1 MASPFARAV
10 DVVRKRYKRQVA
22 RYEKLSRTSTGAAR
36 ESALRRKEQA
46 QKAIEAL
53 KYDRSSRSY
62 GFGTE
67 ELSQREFASERGNVL
82 GRERLSLG
90 DNNSRFYAAT
100 RDLWRGASNGTVDQT
115 IIANLRKM
123 GYDVNSLDEAVEVV
137 ERITGQDFTS
147 PQEETNEFERYDQES
162 VKEAM
167 IGIAK
172 EKRRKRA
179 K

>member
-1 MASPFARAV
+1 MASPLARAV

-22 RYEKLSRTSTGAAR
+22 RYEKIASTSTGAAR
-36 ESALRRKEQA
+36 ESALKRRDQA
-46 QKAIEAL
+46 QKAIESL

-62 GFGTE
+62 GFSTE
-67 ELSQREFASERGNVL
+67 ELANKAFASERGNVL

-100 RDLWRGASNGTVDQT
+100 RDLWRNATSGTVDQT
-115 IIANLRKM
+115 LISNLRKM
-123 GYDVNSLDEAVEVV
+123 GYDVNNLDEAVEVV
-137 ERITGQDFTS
+137 EQITGQDFTS

-167 IGIAK
+167 IDIAR
-172 EKRRKRA
+172 EKRRKRG